1 MVYAIVCV
9 KERSGEER
17 REWALG
23 MVVVGDRRG
32 EVWGLVGSDV

>member
-1 MVYAIVCV
+1 V

-23 MVVVGDRRG
+23 MVVVGVDRRG